1 MSHQISQS
9 QNIKKR
15 SETFSNKNSDLASSH
30 RPSFSTIQRKE
41 NILSY
46 WKSLNPTV
54 SVLPIG
60 DFRRFWATAYVCI
73 GASPNKV
80 ITIFYLRVH
89 DRLFLMIRQWNLK

>member
-9 QNIKKR
+9 QKYKEKVRNLF
-15 SETFSNKNSDLASSH
+15 EQNSDLASSH
-30 RPSFSTIQRKE
+30 RRVLALYNVKKTFLAIG
-41 NILSY
+41 
-46 WKSLNPTV
+46 KSLNPTV